1 MRILNFLLIGA
12 LGSVGLSLS
21 AHACLNTYSQ
31 LRLGSGIPVGFIDA
45 DTLAGLIGVTKPD
58 PDEIAWAR
66 SATAEARKNP
76 TFEHRSDLAVGL
88 VHLGRPKEAID
99 LLQALE
105 REHPGRYQTA
115 ANLGTAFELAG
126 DNGEALKWIR
136 EGIRR
141 NPEAHDG
148 TEWLHAVIL
157 EAKLRRRVQG
167 SPEQSILHLDFG
179 PGPLPARPARLPVG
193 NDGKPVSVPEL
204 GLALRYQLIERTHF
218 VAAPDPM
225 VAGLLA
231 DWAHLELIVGDQ
243 RTAAILYKAALDY
256 GQPMTAQIRAG
267 KAEAERPLSSAEVKA
282 RKSKCELCPRD
293 GPN

>member
-1 MRILNFLLIGA
+1 MRILRCLLVGV
-12 LGSVGLSLS
+12 LGSAGLSLS
-21 AHACLNTYSQ
+21 AYACLNSYSQ
-31 LRLGSGIPVGFIDA
+31 LRLGSGYPVHFIDA
-45 DTLAGLIGVTKPD
+45 DRLEQFIGDTKPD
-58 PDEIAWAR
+58 SDEIEWVR
-66 SATAEARKNP
+66 SVTAEARKNP

-88 VHLGRPKEAID
+88 VHLGRPKEAVE

-105 REHPGRYQTA
+105 NEHPGRYQTA

-126 DNGEALKWIR
+126 NNEAALKWIR

-157 EAKLRRRVQG
+157 EAKLRRRAQG
-167 SPEQSILHLDFG
+167 SPEQSILRLDFG
-179 PGPLPARPARLPVG
+179 PGPLPARPARLPLG
-193 NDGKPVSVPEL
+193 NDGKPASVPEL

-231 DWAHLELIVGDQ
+231 DWAHLELIVGNQ
-243 RTAAILYKAALDY
+243 RTAAVLYKAALDY

-267 KAEAERPLSSAEVKA
+267 KAEAERQLSSAEVKA
-282 RKSKCELCPRD
+282 RQGKCELCPRHEED
-293 GPN
+293 